1 MKTYRQPSGL
11 TIGLDFLIDSDW
23 TPDQAL
29 AVVELLDDLKDR
41 ILLHYQLPIM
51 ELMREESVVSTH
63 WMTWTT
69 QTSDARTSS
78 HFDAYVVNKKGAN
91 HGPFFIDQ
99 NIRSCSVVYVRQFCA
114 FFHRR

>member
-23 TPDQAL
+23 TPEQAL

-51 ELMREESVVSTH
+51 ELMHEDRGIDPLDDLDDRNIWCENE
-63 WMTWTT
+63 
-69 QTSDARTSS
+69 Q
-78 HFDAYVVNKKGAN
+78 
-91 HGPFFIDQ
+91 PF
-99 NIRSCSVVYVRQFCA
+99 
-114 FFHRR
+114 

>member
-23 TPDQAL
+23 TPEQAL

-51 ELMREESVVSTH
+51 ELMRE
-63 WMTWTT
+63 
-69 QTSDARTSS
+69 DR
-78 HFDAYVVNKKGAN
+78 G
-91 HGPFFIDQ
+91 IDPLDDLDDR
-99 NIRSCSVVYVRQFCA
+99 NIWCENEQQF
-114 FFHRR
+114 

>member
-23 TPDQAL
+23 TPEQAL

-51 ELMREESVVSTH
+51 ELMREERGIDPLDDLDDRNI
-63 WMTWTT
+63 WCENE
-69 QTSDARTSS
+69 Q
-78 HFDAYVVNKKGAN
+78 
-91 HGPFFIDQ
+91 PF
-99 NIRSCSVVYVRQFCA
+99 
-114 FFHRR
+114 

>member
-23 TPDQAL
+23 TPEQAL

-51 ELMREESVVSTH
+51 ELMREDRGIDPLDDLDDRNIWCENE
-63 WMTWTT
+63 
-69 QTSDARTSS
+69 Q
-78 HFDAYVVNKKGAN
+78 
-91 HGPFFIDQ
+91 PF
-99 NIRSCSVVYVRQFCA
+99 
-114 FFHRR
+114 

>member
-23 TPDQAL
+23 TPEQAL

-51 ELMREESVVSTH
+51 ELLREE
-63 WMTWTT
+63 
-69 QTSDARTSS
+69 R
-78 HFDAYVVNKKGAN
+78 G
-91 HGPFFIDQ
+91 IDPLDDLDDR
-99 NIRSCSVVYVRQFCA
+99 NIWCENEQQF
-114 FFHRR
+114 